1 MIAETKIIKEARDY
15 AVMVLTKLLPED
27 MTYHTINH
35 TKDVVASAQEI
46 AEKNALSDEDYEILT
61 VAAWF
66 HDLGYVKGFESH
78 EEKGSLMARGF
89 LEARDY
95 PKEKIKKIEGCIM
108 ATKMPQTPQNPLEQ
122 ILCDADLMHL
132 ADGNYFE
139 KADLLHQEIEKTK
152 LCKISENEWLEM
164 NQDFLDNHCF
174 FTEYAKKNYE
184 SAVKE
189 NLKKVRERLSSW
201 KKAKK

>member
-1 MIAETKIIKEARDY
+1 MIAEAKIIKEAREY
-15 AVMVLTKLLPED
+15 AVIVLTKLLPED
-27 MTYHTINH
+27 MTYHSINH
-35 TKDVVASAQEI
+35 TKDVVRSAQEI
-46 AEKNALSDEDYEILT
+46 AEKNAISEEDYEILT
-61 VAAWF
+61 IAAWF
-66 HDLGYVKGFESH
+66 HDLGYVKGCERH
-78 EEKGSLMARGF
+78 EESGSLMARSF
-89 LEARDY
+89 LEEKDY
-95 PKEKIKKIEGCIM
+95 PEEKIQKVEGCIM
-108 ATKMPQTPQNPLEQ
+108 ATKMPQDPRNALEQ

-139 KADLLHQEIEKTK
+139 KADLLHKEIENTR

-164 NQDFLDNHCF
+164 NQEFLDQHCF